1 MGFFSRIF
9 SRQAEAEPAAPIVK
23 LPGDR
28 ILRYKITGKNPGTRR
43 RNTRRVLCGSWEAIS
58 DVEARTGL
66 LPPFTHELE
75 MPEVTEAQL
84 ELMKKLGVPMLD
96 EKPLLPDRG
105 LPRPIL
111 QFLIDNKL
119 LLSSWLTLSD
129 LEDELVESFPGLR
142 ALIKNCK

>member
-23 LPGDR
+23 
-28 ILRYKITGKNPGTRR
+28 
-43 RNTRRVLCGSWEAIS
+43 
-58 DVEARTGL
+58 
-66 LPPFTHELE
+66 
-75 MPEVTEAQL
+75 
-84 ELMKKLGVPMLD
+84 
-96 EKPLLPDRG
+96 

-129 LEDELVESFPGLR
+129 LDDEFVENFPGLR

>member
-23 LPGDR
+23 L
-28 ILRYKITGKNPGTRR
+28 
-43 RNTRRVLCGSWEAIS
+43 
-58 DVEARTGL
+58 
-66 LPPFTHELE
+66 
-75 MPEVTEAQL
+75 
-84 ELMKKLGVPMLD
+84 
-96 EKPLLPDRG
+96 LLPDRG

-129 LEDELVESFPGLR
+129 LEDELMESFPGLR